1 MNVNGI
7 GHPVQNVRGARV
19 NGNQANGFQQRV
31 VQEHQI
37 IKDEFLNFAREK
49 RGKKDVLVGRFL
61 DADAKVKARI
71 EVCKLAGLNKAQ
83 ILEDAELKRL
93 VNNRNSIK
101 NAIQVIDKSIDIKKK
116 FTKQKMQVENMKA
129 ALTNQ
134 VMSALNGGQVEFHSR
149 STLGKAL
156 KGQEVVDVKFDENF
170 EEIKQ
175 KKGLKTETGYPAEI
189 VCSDGTVLKALVHQN
204 ADGTFEIHGM
214 KKK

>member
-83 ILEDAELKRL
+83 MLEDVELRRL
-93 VNNRNSIK
+93 VSNKKSIK
-101 NAIQVIDKSIDIKKK
+101 NAIQVIDKSIDRKEK

-129 ALTNQ
+129 VLTNQ
-134 VMSALNGGQVEFHSR
+134 VMSALNGGQIKFNSR

-175 KKGLKTETGYPAEI
+175 KKGLKTETGYPAQI
-189 VCSDGTVLKALVHQN
+189 VCSDGTVLKALVHKN
-204 ADGTFEIHGM
+204 TDGTFEIHGM
-214 KKK
+214 KK

>member
-71 EVCKLAGLNKAQ
+71 EVCKLAGLTKAQ
-83 ILEDAELKRL
+83 MLEDVELRRL
-93 VNNRNSIK
+93 VSNKKSIK
-101 NAIQVIDKSIDIKKK
+101 NAIQVIDKSIDRKEK

-129 ALTNQ
+129 VLTNQ
-134 VMSALNGGQVEFHSR
+134 VMSALNGGQIKFNSR

-156 KGQEVVDVKFDENF
+156 KGQEVVDVKFENL
-170 EEIKQ
+170 EEVKQ